1 MLFRSNLQNNN
12 YQWQICT
19 NTLTSTWSNLS
30 NNNKYAG
37 VTDDTLKIYNVN
49 FNDDLKLFRCNI
61 NNVPCSFQAISP
73 TMELNVGVNLVASAG
88 IITSKEILMHPNPSS
103 DVIYLNTPFINS
115 KFNIYDV
122 YGKLIYTSSINNV
135 QEIIEIKNW
144 SNGVYLIH
152 LPIENRLIKF
162 IKE

>member
-1 MLFRSNLQNNN
+1 
-12 YQWQICT
+12 
-19 NTLTSTWSNLS
+19 
-30 NNNKYAG
+30 
-37 VTDDTLKIYNVN
+37 
-49 FNDDLKLFRCNI
+49 
-61 NNVPCSFQAISP
+61 
-73 TMELNVGVNLVASAG
+73 MELNVGVNIVASAG